1 MVINMSYNKIVDLRE
16 EHELTQQELANII
29 GGSRVNISNWEN
41 DKEIPN
47 IQRINKMIDHFDLS
61 LDYIFKINN
70 NRFYKN
76 SRKGEL
82 NRVITGQRLRSFR
95 EKENLTLKELAEELN
110 TTSSTLS
117 AYETGKN
124 MLLAAFAI
132 QICKTYKISMDW
144 LYGKID

>member
-1 MVINMSYNKIVDLRE
+1 MSYNKINDLRE
-16 EHELTQQELANII
+16 EYDLTQQELANII

-47 IQRINKMIDHFDLS
+47 IQRINEMVDHFDIS
-61 LDYIFKINN
+61 LDYMFKLS
-70 NRFYKN
+70 RDKTYKDI
-76 SRKGEL
+76 RKGHL
-82 NRVITGQRLRSFR
+82 DRIITGKRLKYVR
-95 EKENLTLKELAEELN
+95 EENNLTLKSLAKELN

-124 MLLAAFAI
+124 MLLTAFAI
-132 QICKTYKISMDW
+132 QICKKYRVSMDW

>member
-1 MVINMSYNKIVDLRE
+1 MSYNKINDIRDE
-16 EHELTQQELANII
+16 YDLTQQELANII

-47 IQRINKMIDHFDLS
+47 IQRINVMVDYFDIS
-61 LDYIFKINN
+61 LDYIFKLSHDKT
-70 NRFYKN
+70 YKDI
-76 SRKGEL
+76 RKGYL
-82 NRVITGQRLRSFR
+82 DRVITGKRLKQVR
-95 EKENLTLKELAEELN
+95 EGNNLTLKSLANELN

-124 MLLAAFAI
+124 MLLTAFAI
-132 QICKTYKISMDW
+132 QICKKYRISMDW